1 MDTTEKK
8 EQLQCQLKDLQ
19 ERISSVRSMIRSDAG
34 EQEKELSASVDE
46 ANARIKAFNEK
57 TISRLEDEINE
68 FSRNADVARMVLEI
82 QAKEDTADLRG
93 DLEAAKE
100 NVTLAKE
107 YGDGKRNAALLK
119 AQMDVNEY
127 KARLAE
133 HLAEMDKEDR
143 AFYINNLLDY
153 ADDCS
158 QLAEAYLLEAD
169 LALAEA
175 NAEIDSYEKD
185 YGESVHK

>member
-107 YGDGKRNAALLK
+107 YDDGKRNAALLK

-169 LALAEA
+169 LALTEVY
-175 NAEIDSYEKD
+175 AEIDSYEKD
-185 YGESVHK
+185 YGESVRK